1 MTDLQPINVLNR
13 AWISSLPKHTDN
25 RGIFMEISRNSN
37 FADCVPTF
45 VQDSLSKSNNKVLRG
60 MHAQIGQWQLIT
72 VLEGEILDISIDLR
86 RSSNTY
92 LEINCSRLNS
102 QEISQILL
110 GPGIAHGYQ
119 VLSDK
124 VLIHY
129 KSNKY
134 YGESE
139 QYCINIL
146 DDPFVDFLEGS
157 DFIRSERDRNGIKLT
172 DFLSDKATLKKMEID
187 Y

>member
-1 MTDLQPINVLNR
+1 LTNLQPINGFNR
-13 AWISSLPKHTDN
+13 AWISSLTEHTDN
-25 RGIFMEISRNSN
+25 RGIFMELSRNSH
-37 FADCVPTF
+37 FADYVPTF
-45 VQDSLSKSNNKVLRG
+45 VQDSLSKSNNSVLRG
-60 MHAQIGQWQLIT
+60 LHVQIGQWQLIS
-72 VLEGEILDISIDLR
+72 VLEGEILDIAIDLR

-92 LEINCSRLNS
+92 LKINCSRLNS
-102 QEISQILL
+102 QKIGQILL

-129 KSNKY
+129 KSSKY

-139 QYCINIL
+139 QYCIDIL
-146 DDPFVDFLEGS
+146 DDLFVDFLEGS
-157 DFIRSERDRNGIKLT
+157 DFIRSERDVNGMKLSN
-172 DFLSDKATLKKMEID
+172 FLANEVILKKMEIE